1 MDKTESGHTA
11 LSTTGLSMTYK
22 NADTPALKSLD
33 LSVQAGTIMGLLG
46 PNGAGKTTAI
56 SLMTTLRAPTA
67 GRILIG
73 GIDPAVDPN
82 RVRRMIGV
90 VPQEIAV
97 YDNLTA
103 GENIDYFAR
112 LYGLKGRDRRESR
125 RFALDF
131 SGLTHRAGQLVKT
144 FSGGMKRRLNLA
156 AGLLHRP
163 KLLFLDEPTVGIDI
177 HSRHMILEKLLSL
190 KSSGM
195 TMVYTTHYME
205 EAERICDDVVVIDKG
220 TCIAGGPPQALIVS
234 HDGCDHLGDVFLSL
248 TGKSLRD

>member
-1 MDKTESGHTA
+1 MDRTNTRDIVLTVS
-11 LSTTGLSMTYK
+11 GLSMTYK
-22 NADTPALKSLD
+22 NAQGPALDRLD
-33 LSVQAGTIMGLLG
+33 LSVATGTILGLLG

-56 SLMTTLRAPTA
+56 SLVSTLRTPTA

-73 GIDPAVDPN
+73 GIDPAVDPYG
-82 RVRRMIGV
+82 VRRLIGV

-103 GENIDYFAR
+103 GENIDYFGR
-112 LYGLKGRDRRESR
+112 LYGLKGRVRREYR

-131 SGLTHRAGQLVKT
+131 AGLTRQTGQRVQT

-156 AGLLHRP
+156 VGLLHHPR
-163 KLLFLDEPTVGIDI
+163 LLFLDEPTVGIDT
-177 HSRHMILEKLLSL
+177 HSRNMILEKLLSL

-195 TMVYTTHYME
+195 SMVYTTHYME
-205 EAERICDDVVVIDKG
+205 EAERLCDEVVVIDEG
-220 TCIAGGPPQALIVS
+220 RCIVS
-234 HDGCDHLGDVFLSL
+234 GSPEQLIARHDGCDNLGDVFLAL